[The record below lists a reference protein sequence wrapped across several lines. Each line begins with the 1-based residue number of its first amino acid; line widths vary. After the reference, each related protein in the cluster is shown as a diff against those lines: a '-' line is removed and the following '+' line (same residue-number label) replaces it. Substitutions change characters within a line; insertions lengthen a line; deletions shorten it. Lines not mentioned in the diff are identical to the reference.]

1 MDIVKISMLG
11 IAGVLLGFMLKGTR
25 PEYAFDVSFGVGIL
39 ILMAAVSRLEY
50 LYDLLKKMQSSLPI
64 DDSYMTAI
72 LKMLGIS
79 YIGQFTSGICKDA
92 GYGNIGNQ
100 IELFGKL
107 AVMTVS
113 MPILLGLLEA
123 VNSFLG

>member
-1 MDIVKISMLG
+1 
-11 IAGVLLGFMLKGTR
+11 
-25 PEYAFDVSFGVGIL
+25 
-39 ILMAAVSRLEY
+39 MAAVSRLEY
-50 LYDLLKKMQSSLPI
+50 LYDSLKKMQDALPI
-64 DDSYMTAI
+64 DSSYMTAI

-107 AVMTVS
+107 AIMTVS

-123 VNSFLG
+123 VSSFLG